1 MSKRSVKSVL
11 AALLTTFLAS
21 IAIAAQPTTPFK
33 NLDQIAHDLS
43 LATYAQATSVRP
55 IKVAILDNGF
65 LGRENEIGSSLPA
78 NTRYHAGP
86 IAVNAKTEEA
96 HGTYMAQLV
105 VGLLAKTP
113 NIAYELHLF
122 SAYGYS
128 NLAQSI
134 KTVVDEKYDV
144 VLYSQVWEY
153 GGNGDGRGFINSLV
167 TQATQAGIIWINAA
181 GNFGDATYLAPV
193 ETLKDDWAFL
203 PSANQSVRIRC
214 YDNAS
219 KKCQLRA
226 VLSWNDFKDSADIG
240 TDKDLD
246 LVLSDD
252 TMKILKTG
260 GLQQVLTTPANGD
273 PGTSLYPREI
283 VEAELKPGLY
293 ELRVK
298 VRSQNFTKAHDLLR
312 IVTSG
317 DYIEQ
322 LNTTAANET
331 LLAPADNAGVITVGA
346 SDSTKSSAS
355 VSMGKPEFLTPS
367 EVSLKN
373 GDSFKGS
380 SNSAAMTAA
389 LAVIA
394 KGVNPA
400 ADRASVL
407 AFLRGQSVVT
417 PSPLPTDTGNVPA
430 EGSRFT
436 SARLGFSATGP
447 DCFRLANLPSTPE
460 AARKI
465 LQSGAVTVETTAG
478 LKIMSGIDPFT
489 MGLGV
494 QRSRPDDLSVDMLVV
509 GPQGFRV
516 YSRSLQLMLPPG
528 SYEVLQKPSDA
539 SYCGF

>member
-1 MSKRSVKSVL
+1 MKTSIL
-11 AALLTTFLAS
+11 AILIATFLTS
-21 IAIAAQPTTPFK
+21 IANGADVPTPFK
-33 NLDQIAHDLS
+33 NLDQIARDLS
-43 LATYAQATSVRP
+43 IATYAQSTSVRTVK
-55 IKVAILDNGF
+55 IAILDNGF
-65 LGRENEIGSSLPA
+65 LGYQTEVGQTLPA
-78 NTRYHAGP
+78 TTQYHAGP
-86 IAVNAKTEEA
+86 IPVNPKTEEA

-105 VGLLAKTP
+105 AGLLSKTP
-113 NIAYELHLF
+113 GISYELHLY

-128 NLAQSI
+128 NLAQAI
-134 KTVVDEKYDV
+134 KTVVATQFDI

-167 TQATQAGIIWINAA
+167 NQATQSGIVWINAS

-203 PSANQSVRIRC
+203 PSANQGVRVRC
-214 YDNAS
+214 YDNPQ

-226 VLSWNDFKDSADIG
+226 VLSWNDFKDDPNIG

-252 TMKILKTG
+252 TLKVLRTG
-260 GLQQVLTTPANGD
+260 GLQQVVTAPANGD

-298 VRSQNFTKAHDLLR
+298 VRSANFTKAQDTLR

-322 LNTTAANET
+322 LNTTDSSET

-346 SDSTKSSAS
+346 TDSKKSSAS
-355 VSMGKPEFLTPS
+355 RSMGKPEFSLTS
-367 EVSLKN
+367 EVALKN
-373 GDSFKGS
+373 GDTFKGS

-394 KGVNPA
+394 KGLRPTS
-400 ADRASVL
+400 DRAAVL
-407 AFLRGQSVVT
+407 AFLRGQS
-417 PSPLPTDTGNVPA
+417 
-430 EGSRFT
+430 T
-436 SARLGFSATGP
+436 SKTEPQTFAQLGFSSTGP
-447 DCFRLANLPSTPE
+447 GCFRPANLPSIPD
-460 AARKI
+460 AVRKI

-478 LKIMSGIDPFT
+478 LKIMSMDDPFN
-489 MGLGV
+489 MGVGV
-494 QRSRPDDLSVDMLVV
+494 QRTKEDDIAVV
-509 GPQGFRV
+509 GPTGFRV
-516 YSRSLQLMLPPG
+516 YSRAQQRMLPPG
-528 SYEVLQKPSDA
+528 SYEVLQKPSDV
-539 SYCGF
+539 SYCRF